1 MMKKQLLLL
10 TLLLG
15 TTGAVSAAVAEP
27 QGTLTV
33 ERQGF
38 SPQGIDLA
46 KVGRIDLTDA
56 SDIRVIGKDGTLL
69 LSGLT
74 TANLKLNLT
83 DDVPSPVTDDE
94 ARGTLTVVRL
104 GVPSQSFDLST
115 VRRIDLT
122 DASDIRVLGT
132 DGALLLSGLTTSS
145 LRLSFVEEDVPTDV
159 DTVEAADKADDSKAV
174 TVRKRIVNGQLVIE
188 TADGVFNVA
197 GQRIK

>member
-1 MMKKQLLLL
+1 MKKQLLLL

-104 GVPSQSFDLST
+104 GVPSQFFDLST
-115 VRRIDLT
+115 VGRIDLT

-188 TADGVFNVA
+188 TADGVFSVA

>member
-1 MMKKQLLLL
+1 MKKQLLLL

-15 TTGAVSAAVAEP
+15 ITGAVSAAVAEP

-46 KVGRIDLTDA
+46 KVGCIDLTDA

-69 LSGLT
+69 LSGFT

-104 GVPSQSFDLST
+104 GVPSQFFDLST
-115 VRRIDLT
+115 VGRIDLT
-122 DASDIRVLGT
+122 DASDIGVLGT

-159 DTVEAADKADDSKAV
+159 DTVEVADKADDSKAV

>member
-1 MMKKQLLLL
+1 MKKQLLLL

>member
-104 GVPSQSFDLST
+104 GVPSQFFDLST
-115 VRRIDLT
+115 VGRIDLT

>member
-1 MMKKQLLLL
+1 MKKQLLLL

-104 GVPSQSFDLST
+104 GVPSQFFDLST
-115 VRRIDLT
+115 VGRIDLT

>member
-104 GVPSQSFDLST
+104 GVPSQFFDLST
-115 VRRIDLT
+115 VGRIDLT

-188 TADGVFNVA
+188 TADGVFSVA

>member
-38 SPQGIDLA
+38 SPQGIDHA

-104 GVPSQSFDLST
+104 GVPSQFFDLST
-115 VRRIDLT
+115 VGRIDLT

-188 TADGVFNVA
+188 TADGVFSVA

>member
-38 SPQGIDLA
+38 SSQGIDLA
-46 KVGRIDLTDA
+46 KVGRIDLTDT

-94 ARGTLTVVRL
+94 SQGTLTVVRP

-115 VRRIDLT
+115 VRHIDLT

-132 DGALLLSGLTTSS
+132 DGMLLLSGLTTSS

-159 DTVEAADKADDSKAV
+159 DTVEAADKADESKAV